1 MGSAP
6 ELIAVAV
13 HSVSLNPVGYKLMEM
28 LPWPMVKLPMIP
40 EGDFSG
46 WIADPNGHESKW
58 NINDGKLVISNQ
70 YIGKRI

>member
-1 MGSAP
+1 
-6 ELIAVAV
+6 
-13 HSVSLNPVGYKLMEM
+13 MEM

-58 NINDGKLVISNQ
+58 NINDGELVISNQ
-70 YIGKRI
+70 YTGKKI